1 MALSPT
7 QRTIRALKEQGMIC
21 AVVEKFNPHVGEH
34 GIRQDLFGILDI
46 QALDPVRG
54 VIGIQACSQSSA
66 SHIRKIKEERTQETI
81 DWLST
86 PGTKLEV
93 WCWRKLKLKK
103 GGKAMRW
110 TPKITEILL
119 SDITGVKNEP
129 S

>member
-34 GIRQDLFGILDI
+34 GIRIDLFGIIDI
-46 QALDPVRG
+46 LALDPIRG

-66 SHIRKIKEERTQETI
+66 LHIRKIKEERTQETI

-93 WCWRKLKLKK
+93 WCWRKLKLKR
-103 GGKAMRW
+103 GSKALRW
-110 TPKITEILL
+110 TPRVTEITM
-119 SDITGVKNEP
+119 SDFEDK
-129 S
+129 